1 MNNLLKWLTGCNTL
15 TSQLLW
21 KIAKVSMTAVLV
33 LARSFV
39 VIRATK
45 TAMLVWSRLH
55 SVATIKRV
63 PAIWTLEQIYYKNRY
78 TLTVTSLL
86 HFYLDIKSVNAKA
99 KSTILNLTGHA
110 FQLLKTNL
118 KADSPTNKH
127 QLKVFALKSC
137 SANSIWWRPWVPD
150 LRYSLTAKDFY
161 FSNNLYKLQLF

>member
-1 MNNLLKWLTGCNTL
+1 MTHRLQHTDQSVTF
-15 TSQLLW
+15 
-21 KIAKVSMTAVLV
+21 AKVSMTAALV
-33 LARSFV
+33 LARSHV

-63 PAIWTLEQIYYKNRY
+63 AAIWTLEQSYYKNRY
-78 TLTVTSLL
+78 TLTVASLL

-99 KSTILNLTGHA
+99 KSTILNLTGHT

-118 KADSPTNKH
+118 KADSPTNKQ
-127 QLKVFALKSC
+127 QLKVFARKYC
-137 SANSIWWRPWVPD
+137 SAN
-150 LRYSLTAKDFY
+150 RYSLTPKNFY